1 MALTRCIEVIGE
13 AAARVSGEL
22 KASHPEVPWADIIG
36 MRNRLVHAYF
46 EIDLV
51 RVCDTLAATFRL

>member
-1 MALTRCIEVIGE
+1 LALTRCIEVIGE